1 MKYLVNDLRSGVVSV
16 EDAPAPRVRRGYVL
30 VQTRASL
37 VSAGTERMLVEFGR
51 ASLLGKARAQ
61 PDKVKQVLER
71 LQSDGILPTLETVFR
86 RLDEPLP
93 LGYCNAGTVIEV
105 GPGVT
110 ELRPGDRV
118 VSNGGH
124 AELVCVP
131 KNLCAS
137 IPASVSDDSA
147 AFTVLSSIGLQGVR
161 LLRPELGERVVVYGL
176 GLIGLVSVQL
186 LRASGCA
193 VLGIDVNRQRLALAQ
208 RFGASVCNPTEAADV
223 VAAAQEFCGGRG
235 ADGVIIAASAKSD
248 EIVHNAARM
257 CRKRGRIVLVGSV
270 GLSLQRADFYE
281 KELTF
286 QVSCSYGPGR
296 YDPAYEEGGQ
306 DYPLGFVR
314 WTEQRNF
321 EAILDAMAAGTLD
334 VASLIS
340 ARVPLAEAPAVYSE
354 KLADPKVLGVV
365 LEYPGQVSPSP
376 SLELR
381 PRWAGASGATVAVLG
396 AGNFSKMTLLPALS
410 RTPARIK
417 YVCDPHASAA
427 ADLARKYAG
436 VERAVSDHRLVLK
449 DPEVDAVILAV
460 GHHLHAP
467 LVVESL
473 AAGKHVFVEKPLAL
487 NVEELADILAA
498 LARAPSCQL
507 MVGYNRRFSEHVRN
521 IKRALVG
528 RSEPLAMHMTV
539 NAGQIPADHW
549 VHDPARGGGRI
560 IGEGCHFIDLLSH
573 LADSP
578 VVRVGCEMFGRGPSV
593 KDDKAAITL
602 AFEDGSVGSISY
614 FANGSRAYGKEL
626 LEVFSDGRVFRL
638 ENFRRVVSYGG
649 PRAGG
654 LIALSQD
661 KGHAAEFS
669 AFIESLKSG
678 GGPLIPLEQLVNA
691 SLASFAAVRSA
702 LERRTIDLKEEYT
715 PVLKARAAGGETTQG
730 GEIAEAKG

>member
-1 MKYLVNDLRSGVVSV
+1 MKYLVNDLRTGVVSV
-16 EDAPAPRVRRGYVL
+16 EEAPVPRVRRGYVL

-71 LQSDGILPTLETVFR
+71 LQSDGVLPTLETVFR

-93 LGYCNAGTVIEV
+93 LGYCNAGTVVEV
-105 GPGVT
+105 GPGVND
-110 ELRPGDRV
+110 LRPGDRV

-131 KNLCAS
+131 KNLCAP
-137 IPASVSDDSA
+137 IPANVSDEAA

-176 GLIGLVSVQL
+176 GLIGLVIVQL

-193 VLGIDVNRQRLALAQ
+193 VLGIDMNRQRLAIAQ
-208 RFGASVCNPTEAADV
+208 SFGASVCNPSEAADV
-223 VAAAQEFCGGRG
+223 VAVTQEFSGGRG
-235 ADGVIIAASAKSD
+235 VDGVIIAASAKTD
-248 EIVHNAARM
+248 DIMHNAARM

-270 GLSLQRADFYE
+270 GLALQRADFYE

-296 YDPAYEEGGQ
+296 YDSAYEEGGQ

-321 EAILDAMAAGTLD
+321 EAVLDALAAGTLD
-334 VASLIS
+334 VSPLIS
-340 ARVPLAEAPAVYSE
+340 SRVPLAEAPRVYSE
-354 KLADPKVLGVV
+354 KLADPSVLGVV
-365 LEYPGQVSPSP
+365 LDYPRQVSPSP
-376 SLELR
+376 SLTLR
-381 PRWAGASGATVAVLG
+381 ARRAEACGATVAVLG
-396 AGNFSKMTLLPALS
+396 AGNFSKMTLMPALAK
-410 RTPARIK
+410 TPARIK
-417 YVCDPHASAA
+417 YVCDPQAAAA
-427 ADLARKYAG
+427 ADLARKHAG
-436 VERAVSDHRLVLK
+436 VEQAVSDHRLVLE
-449 DPEVDAVILAV
+449 DPEVNAVIVAV

-467 LVVESL
+467 LIMEAL

-487 NVEELADILAA
+487 NVDELADVLRALSLAPT
-498 LARAPSCQL
+498 RQL

-539 NAGQIPADHW
+539 NAGPIPADHW

-602 AFEDGSVGSISY
+602 AFEDGSVGSIAY

-626 LEVFSDGRVFRL
+626 LEVFSDARVFRL

-649 PRAGG
+649 PRTGG
-654 LIALSQD
+654 LLALSQD
-661 KGHAAEFS
+661 KGHATEFA
-669 AFIESLKSG
+669 AFVESLKSG
-678 GGPLIPLEQLVNA
+678 GGPLIPLEQLVNV

-702 LERRTIDLKEEYT
+702 QERRTIDLHEEYT
-715 PVLKARAAGGETTQG
+715 PTLNAALGKGESVPA
-730 GEIAEAKG
+730 GEGDLG